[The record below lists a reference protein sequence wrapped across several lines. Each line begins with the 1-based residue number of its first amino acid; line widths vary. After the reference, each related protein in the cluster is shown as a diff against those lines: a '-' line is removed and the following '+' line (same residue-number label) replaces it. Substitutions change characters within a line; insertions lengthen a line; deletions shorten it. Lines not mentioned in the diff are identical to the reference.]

1 MHLIFFEDL
10 VFGDINLKS
19 GFICQACF
27 EFASLVGSI
36 LSFNILPHEDL
47 IQSIINLLSADD
59 PGLPVYRCVLPTCD
73 SFSTS

>member
-19 GFICQACF
+19 DFIWQACF

-36 LSFNILPHEDL
+36 LGFNILPHVDL
-47 IQSIINLLSADD
+47 IQSIINLLSADEA
-59 PGLPVYRCVLPTCD
+59 GIPVYRCVPPICD
-73 SFSTS
+73 SFTTS